1 MKRKAKQMLPIYPL
15 PIFRKMS
22 EDEFYALP
30 PKRPGWLSRLFRRR
44 PREAAQPNAATAERQ
59 PS

>member
-1 MKRKAKQMLPIYPL
+1 MLPMYPL
-15 PIFRKMS
+15 PIFREMS

-30 PKRPGWLSRLFRRR
+30 PKRPGWLSRLFRCR